1 MISALHDAVLDIL
14 GSDALL
20 GLVKFIHVG
29 AIAVWVGGL
38 IGLPWLMAQ
47 RRGIVRRSGRPALH
61 RLHAIGRMLHIG
73 LVSPAA
79 VLAISSGIGLIFL
92 RATYSPWFTAKLGFV
107 VLLGAGHVLCART
120 MVRVFAD
127 DPVEEDPEGGVNPRE
142 LRLSPRRAI
151 LLNGLIGVGAVGVL
165 MMVLMKPPLDWSG
178 LAPDLFQPGALAGP
192 LGLQSSDA
200 TMMPTP

>member
-1 MISALHDAVLDIL
+1 MIPAFIDAVRDIL
-14 GSDALL
+14 DSDAFL
-20 GLVKFIHVG
+20 GLVKFIHLG

-38 IGLPWLMAQ
+38 IALPWLMAQ
-47 RRGIVRRSGRPALH
+47 RRGITRRGGQRALH
-61 RLHAIGRMLHIG
+61 RLHAMGRMLHIG

-92 RATYSPWFTAKLGFV
+92 RETYSPWFTAKLGFV

-127 DPVEEDPEGGVNPRE
+127 DPIEEDPEGKINPRE
-142 LRLSPRRAI
+142 LRLTPGRAI
-151 LLNGLIGVGAVGVL
+151 LLNGLIGLGAIGIL
-165 MMVLMKPPLDWSG
+165 MMVLMKPPLEWSG
-178 LAPDLFQPGALAGP
+178 LAPGLFQPGALAGP

-200 TMMPTP
+200 TMIPTP